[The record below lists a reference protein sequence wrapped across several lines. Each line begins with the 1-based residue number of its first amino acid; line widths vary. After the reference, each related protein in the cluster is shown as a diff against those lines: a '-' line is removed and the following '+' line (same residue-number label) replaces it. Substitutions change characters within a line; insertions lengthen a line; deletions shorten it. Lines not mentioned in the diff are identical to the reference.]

1 MSGLLIGFF
10 GLPASGKSTLARSL
24 SQHLNATLLLEPEET
39 EWGQAVHERDIC
51 GHVTGIHWFRSMRVP
66 MLYEADKLKRSGKTA
81 ITDALY
87 DKLCYFYV
95 GKPGME
101 WLISLDDP
109 YFQNFVELAKLDFLS
124 LPDVDV
130 LIYVDVT
137 EQDWIKMID
146 TRSRNLDERT
156 SLKDTFET
164 NEMFMY
170 AATQYKR
177 FRPALNLL
185 HFRNEFGNPAKSTAK
200 LISFLKSE
208 GVLQ

>member
-24 SQHLNATLLLEPEET
+24 AEHLNAILFLEPEES
-39 EWGQAVHERDIC
+39 EWGQAVHERGSCGDI
-51 GHVTGIHWFRSMRVP
+51 TGIHWFRSMRVP
-66 MLYEADKLKRSGKTA
+66 MLYQGDKLKRSGKTV
-81 ITDALY
+81 ITDALF

-101 WLISLDDP
+101 WLISPDDP

-130 LIYVDVT
+130 LIYIDVT

-146 TRSRNLDERT
+146 IRSRKLDERT

-164 NEMFMY
+164 SQLFVD

-177 FRPALNLL
+177 FRPAITLM
-185 HFRNEFGNPAKSTAK
+185 HFRNEFGTPAKSTAK
-200 LISFLKSE
+200 LISFLKLE